1 MPEQIIDILL
11 VDEEWPDCKPKLKRE
26 ISMRR
31 RKRAAWEAMEGVRDD
46 GKYTGS
52 DQPAG
57 GEDNM

>member
-1 MPEQIIDILL
+1 MPEQIIDILP
-11 VDEEWPDCKPKLKRE
+11 VDEEWPDYESKLKRE

-31 RKRAAWEAMEGVRDD
+31 RKRAAWEETEGVRDD